1 MVPELLSEAESRMT
15 KSVDAL
21 KRELQTLRTGRASPT
36 LVERLSVEYYGTPTP
51 LQQLA
56 TIHAPE
62 PRLLVIQP
70 YDKGSFGAIEKAILK
85 SDLGLNPTND
95 GKVIRLAIPALTEE
109 RRRDMVKVA
118 RRKVEESRVAL
129 RNVRRDAHKDLA
141 DFESEKMISRDE
153 LTRAEEQL
161 QRLTDRFTLEAEKL
175 GQVKEAEI
183 MEVWPLLLGATVT
196 PP

>member
-1 MVPELLSEAESRMT
+1 MVPELLSEAESKMT

-95 GKVIRLAIPALTEE
+95 GKVIRLNIPQLTEE
-109 RRRDMVKVA
+109 RRREMVKVA
-118 RRKVEESRVAL
+118 RKKVEEGRISL
-129 RNVRRDAHKDLA
+129 RNVRRDVHKDMA
-141 DFESEKMISRDE
+141 DFESEKMISKDE
-153 LTRAEEQL
+153 LARAEEQL

-175 GQVKEAEI
+175 GQAKEAEI
-183 MEVWPLLLGATVT
+183 MEV
-196 PP
+196 

>member
-1 MVPELLSEAESRMT
+1 MT

-70 YDKGSFGAIEKAILK
+70 YDKGAFSAIEKAILK

-95 GKVIRLAIPALTEE
+95 GRVIRLAIPALTEE
-109 RRRDMVKVA
+109 RRREMVKLA
-118 RRKVEESRVAL
+118 RRRVEEGRVAL
-129 RNVRRDAHKDLA
+129 RNIRRDAHKDMS
-141 DFESEKMISRDE
+141 DFESEKMISKDE
-153 LTRAEEQL
+153 LARGEEQL
-161 QRLTDRFTLEAEKL
+161 QRLTDRFALEADKL
-175 GQVKEAEI
+175 GQAKEAEI
-183 MEVWPLLLGATVT
+183 MEV
-196 PP
+196 

>member
-1 MVPELLSEAESRMT
+1 MVPELLSEAESKMT

-95 GKVIRLAIPALTEE
+95 GKVIRLSIPPLTEE
-109 RRRDMVKVA
+109 RRREMVKVA
-118 RRKVEESRVAL
+118 RRKVEEGRVSL
-129 RNVRRDAHKDLA
+129 RNVRRDAHKDMA
-141 DFESEKMISRDE
+141 DFESEKMISKDE
-153 LTRAEEQL
+153 LVRAEEQL

-175 GQVKEAEI
+175 GQAKEAEI
-183 MEVWPLLLGATVT
+183 MEV
-196 PP
+196 

>member
-1 MVPELLSEAESRMT
+1 MVPEVLSEAESKMT

-21 KRELQTLRTGRASPT
+21 KRELGALRTGRASPS
-36 LVERLSVEYYGTPTP
+36 LVERLSVDYYGAATP

-95 GKVIRLAIPALTEE
+95 GKVIRLAIPSLTEE
-109 RRRDMVKVA
+109 RRRDMVKMA
-118 RRKVEESRVAL
+118 RKKVEDGRVAV
-129 RNVRRDAHKDLA
+129 RHIRRDAHKDLG
-141 DFESEKMISRDE
+141 DFESEKMISKDD
-153 LTRAEEQL
+153 LTRGEEQL
-161 QRLTDRFTLEAEKL
+161 QRLTDRYVLEVEKL

-183 MEVWPLLLGATVT
+183 MEV
-196 PP
+196 

>member
-1 MVPELLSEAESRMT
+1 MVPELLSEAEARMT
-15 KSVDAL
+15 KSVEAL

-70 YDKGSFGAIEKAILK
+70 YDKGSFGAIEKAIQK
-85 SDLGLNPTND
+85 SDLGINPTND
-95 GKVIRLAIPALTEE
+95 GKVIRLNIPALTEE

-118 RRKVEESRVAL
+118 RRKVEEGRVSL
-129 RNVRRDAHKDLA
+129 RNVRRDAHKDMT

-153 LTRAEEQL
+153 LTRGEEQL

-175 GQVKEAEI
+175 GQAKEAEI
-183 MEVWPLLLGATVT
+183 MEV
-196 PP
+196 